1 MELEFTVGVHGRPG
15 ELVEVHPERVGLA
28 PQRVHCELR
37 RVPLVQA
44 LRQLVAGYALTEK
57 SVRAVMAELGIK
69 TSRAYDDPGLEMI
82 DAGDFH
88 RIIGVVQEATRRRAG
103 MSG

>member
-1 MELEFTVGVHGRPG
+1 
-15 ELVEVHPERVGLA
+15 
-28 PQRVHCELR
+28 
-37 RVPLVQA
+37 
-44 LRQLVAGYALTEK
+44 
-57 SVRAVMAELGIK
+57 LGIK